1 MTMAIGSI
9 RSMRHRCSN
18 PEVNIKIDRGCDSKL
33 EKNLGRQNRR
43 EGRLG
48 SQVEQRITVESLQS
62 FAGGDSDLEALDAA
76 KAQMQS

>member
-1 MTMAIGSI
+1 
-9 RSMRHRCSN
+9 MRHRCSN

-33 EKNLGRQNRR
+33 EKTWDDRTVVKVVLAAKWS
-43 EGRLG
+43 